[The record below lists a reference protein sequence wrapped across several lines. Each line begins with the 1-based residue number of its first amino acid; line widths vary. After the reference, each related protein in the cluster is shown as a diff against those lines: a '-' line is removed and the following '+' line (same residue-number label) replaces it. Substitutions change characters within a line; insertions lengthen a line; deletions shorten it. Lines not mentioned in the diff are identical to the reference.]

1 MAQIQGIQIWN
12 DGSVKTANEFNL
24 RSIADDLNS
33 SATFYYELREADVLE
48 GGNVVTAGQVLR
60 NGNLSMGGADYNSW
74 DDSNASAYTWAAGK
88 LNIILV

>member
-12 DGSVKTANEFNL
+12 DGIVKTAEQFNL
-24 RSIADDLNS
+24 RSIADDLSS
-33 SATFYYELREADVLE
+33 SATFYYELKEADVVD
-48 GGNVVTAGQVLR
+48 GDNVASGQILR
-60 NGNLSMGGADYNSW
+60 NGNLSMGGAEYNSW